1 MLLNSG
7 LTIMPTKNMI
17 NNVGISADS
26 THFSNTSLRTT
37 PRQLRRIYTMRRFDA
52 GFPLRH
58 PTIMAEDIGY
68 KERAY
73 KVLAWGHPLIKL
85 RYSIEELFLNLRY
98 GNFRVIAQAIK
109 NRIKKIRR

>member
-1 MLLNSG
+1 
-7 LTIMPTKNMI
+7 MI

-26 THFSNTSLRTT
+26 THFSNTSLKTT
-37 PRQLRRIYTMRRFDA
+37 PRQLRRIYTMRRFEME
-52 GFPLRH
+52 FPLHH
-58 PTIMAEDIGY
+58 PELITEDIEY

-85 RYSIEELFLNLRY
+85 RYSIEELLLNLRY

-109 NRIKKIRR
+109 NRIKRNR